1 MLVNLQVGNLG
12 VDIAL
17 DEELDIDAAME
28 MVGRIKTLA
37 EDLLVFNGVEVYI
50 ADNTAEE
57 EEEEEEEEE

>member
-17 DEELDIDAAME
+17 DEEVDIDAAME

-37 EDLLVFNGVEVYI
+37 EDLLEFNGVEVYI